1 MVHIGTICVPGKN
14 TLISILLQ
22 NKPNTEY
29 RNASKQR
36 KSIESQGLKILRFQM
51 PLAFLQ
57 SNFTLKAEKSLNSH
71 QEAQGSTWVLNTS
84 MDEDSTV
91 SRKPVPKPS
100 YSIVGFY
107 SPSYLV
113 RTFPV
118 SICDCCLSF
127 SCHAPQYKAHL
138 SFLIVISMWLL
149 APSPRVTKCRLFSS
163 LCKSHSVSHHSAS
176 ALVPDH
182 LG

>member
-1 MVHIGTICVPGKN
+1 
-14 TLISILLQ
+14 
-22 NKPNTEY
+22 
-29 RNASKQR
+29 
-36 KSIESQGLKILRFQM
+36 M

-57 SNFTLKAEKSLNSH
+57 SSFILKAEKSRNSH

-84 MDEDSTV
+84 MDEDSTI

-113 RTFPV
+113 RTFSV

-127 SCHAPQYKAHL
+127 SCHAPQYKAYL

-149 APSPRVTKCRLFSS
+149 VPSPRVTKCHLFSS